1 MKKIFNTHIRNNLG
15 LINLFGKT
23 SGRFLFLLLTSF
35 FAYKLS
41 IKTFASFAIFWTA
54 IRLFTFF
61 SANNLYIIYFNQVRL
76 SLLEKKKWPVEVSA
90 NIIITFIIFG
100 TISTITSYFLFE
112 NIIVTLMVC
121 PILFLFLIIRNIS
134 EFSKSDNSVYLS
146 IFIEDFLFYLLFF
159 ISGVVSIYILNSLI
173 GIVIALLF
181 STFLT
186 AIISIILFKIKF
198 NISLKSSKFKFKYF
212 SKKTFR
218 LGINYTF
225 LRGNE
230 FLSSFG
236 VRYLGQVYFGDLFVS
251 YAHIM
256 YQFYNIFALITMSVI
271 SGLQSKITVSSSYK
285 FNKIFIEAT
294 YRKILKTIFPFISV
308 AILIVIFFNVQIL
321 NLFFPKYVQFSLLLV
336 KVSIVSLLLVIIQP
350 LVFILIYNNK
360 MSNLKMLN
368 SIQYLTI
375 SLVYL
380 YPLYF
385 PKVNEEYW
393 LLLVMTISIVIQG
406 LFSFKNYREV

>member
-1 MKKIFNTHIRNNLG
+1 LKEIFNTYIKNNLG
-15 LINLFGKT
+15 LINLFGKI
-23 SGRFLFLLLTSF
+23 SGKFLFLLLTSF

-41 IKTFASFAIFWTA
+41 IRAFASFAIFWTA

-76 SLLEKKKWPVEVSA
+76 SLLEEKKWPLEVSV
-90 NIIITFIIFG
+90 NIIITFIVFG
-100 TISTITSYFLFE
+100 TISTITSYFLFK
-112 NIIVTLMVC
+112 NAIITLMVF

-186 AIISIILFKIKF
+186 AIISIVLFKRKF
-198 NISLKSSKFKFKYF
+198 NLSIKSFKFKFKYF

-218 LGINYTF
+218 LGVNYTF

-236 VRYLGQVYFGDLFVS
+236 VRYLGQIYFGDLFVS

-271 SGLQSKITVSSSYK
+271 SGLQSKITVTSSHK
-285 FNKIFIEAT
+285 FNKFFIEAS
-294 YRKILKTIFPFISV
+294 YSKILKTIFPFILTS
-308 AILIVIFFNVQIL
+308 ILIVFFFNVQIL
-321 NLFFPKYVQFSLLLV
+321 NLVFPKYVQFSVLLV
-336 KVSIVSLLLVIIQP
+336 KVSMVSLLLVIIQP

-360 MSNLKMLN
+360 MTNLRMLN
-368 SIQYLTI
+368 SIQYFII

-393 LLLVMTISIVIQG
+393 LLLVMTISIVVQG
-406 LFSFKNYREV
+406 LFSFKNYKQV